1 MFLNFHF
8 LVCLIG
14 LLVLGQTANAQRQLI
29 DRIAAVVDDEAILES
44 EVQNYAY
51 FEALNQ
57 KIDPEKNKDE
67 YEKLERNILES
78 LINQKILLAQAKL
91 DSVTVDESQVE
102 STLDQQIQQR
112 VQQAGGEEALE
123 KYLGKKIT
131 EIRKLYRNNV
141 RKQLLTQ
148 KIQSSRF
155 QDIKISRSE
164 VETFFKTY
172 QDSLPE
178 VGNSINMS
186 HILMEVK
193 AGEAAYE
200 EARKLATYLL
210 DSLKRG
216 GDFAAL
222 AKKYSSD
229 PGSAKKGGELGW
241 FNRADFVK
249 EFAEAAVK
257 LEPGEISDIV
267 KTQFGY
273 HIIQLIQKSG
283 DKINTRH
290 ILIGVNANE
299 DDKKATIEKLKQI
312 RQDIL
317 DGKTTMEEAA
327 LKYSDDPAKKGN
339 LGNLG
344 WIEISTFQ
352 DKAFL
357 QAAQSLKVGEISE
370 PFETSFGYHIVKL
383 NDRRE
388 KRKMNLREDWQS
400 IENMAMNQKQ
410 AKEMDKWLKEIR
422 SKFYVDVR
430 M

>member
-1 MFLNFHF
+1 MYLNFRF
-8 LVCLIG
+8 LACL
-14 LLVLGQTANAQRQLI
+14 LCLFLFGQTAIAQRQII

-67 YEKLERNILES
+67 YDKLERNILES

-112 VQQAGGEEALE
+112 VQQAGGEDALE
-123 KYLGKKIT
+123 KYLGKKIS

-155 QDIKISRSE
+155 QDVKISRSE
-164 VETFFKTY
+164 VETFFKTF

-193 AGEAAYE
+193 AGDAAYE
-200 EARKLATYLL
+200 EARKLAATLL

-222 AKKYSSD
+222 AKKYSND
-229 PGSAKKGGELGW
+229 PSSAKKGGELGW

-290 ILIGVNANE
+290 ILIGVNATE

-317 DGKTTMEEAA
+317 DGKTTLEEAA

-357 QAAQSLKVGEISE
+357 QAAQSLKTGEISE

-410 AKEMDKWLKEIR
+410 AKEMDHWLKEIR

>member
-1 MFLNFHF
+1 MRLNFLF
-8 LVCLIG
+8 AICLLI
-14 LLVLGQTANAQRQLI
+14 LLVFGQTAFAQRQLI

-172 QDSLPE
+172 EDSLPE

-193 AGEAAYE
+193 AGDAAYE
-200 EARKLATYLL
+200 EARKLAVHIL

-222 AKKYSSD
+222 AKKYSND

-290 ILIGVNANE
+290 ILIGVNATE
-299 DDKKATIEKLKQI
+299 DDKKATMEKLKQI

-317 DGKTTMEEAA
+317 DGKTTLEEAA

-344 WIEISTFQ
+344 WIEVSTFQ

-357 QAAQSLKVGEISE
+357 SAAQSLKVGEISE